1 MVDADIE
8 CLVLGCKLFNQVFEE
23 DVVATVG
30 IEMFHYLEMM
40 DVDVIFW
47 KALLSKRIDWSKRF
61 SLQVEHDG
69 KEVTSSRPGGD
80 FEFHVS

>member
-1 MVDADIE
+1 MVDTDIE
-8 CLVLGCKLFNQVFEE
+8 CLICGCKLLNQVLEE
-23 DVVATVG
+23 DVVAIVG

-47 KALLSKRIDWSKRF
+47 EALLSKRIDWSKRF

-69 KEVTSSRPGGD
+69 KEVMSSGTRGN
-80 FEFHVS
+80 FEFHIS